1 MGMKKHIF
9 LSSLFLLAVS
19 AASADSTWKE
29 VRSVLRG
36 PDEPVKGII
45 LQPGQQV
52 SEQAVF

>member
-1 MGMKKHIF
+1 MKKHIF